1 MSGFIKLYRGW
12 HKSDLFTDKEPYC
25 DRAAWLWLVE
35 NAAWKDAVRY
45 NHKGE
50 SVMIERGQIHVSL
63 SSLET
68 TFNWSKKKVRG
79 FLVRLEIRH
88 MAGIKRAQ
96 DGTTI
101 TICNYCKYQDVPD
114 SQGHSQGTVKGTA
127 RAQLGHTQEEGKE
140 FKKVRRKKYIDFT
153 KPSDVSELVWND
165 WVAMRGAKKA
175 SISETVLSNI
185 EKQASIAGW
194 TTEQALAE
202 CVVRNWTGFKAEWV
216 SQKDNR
222 NGQTKS
228 RDGFI
233 EALDIARDNINSN
246 QAGIKRIG

>member
-35 NAAWKDAVRY
+35 NAAWKDVVRY

-114 SQGHSQGTVKGTA
+114 AQGHSQGTVKGTA
-127 RAQLGHTQEEGKE
+127 RAQLGHTQEEHKKE
-140 FKKVRRKKYIDFT
+140 KKVRRKKDIGFF
-153 KPSDVSELVWND
+153 KPSDVSDLVWND
-165 WVAMRGAKKA
+165 WVAMREAKKL
-175 SISETVLSNI
+175 SISQTVISGI
-185 EKQASIAGW
+185 VREADKAGW
-194 TTEQALAE
+194 TLDAAIAE
-202 CVVRNWTGFKAEWV
+202 MVTRGWQGFKSEWV
-216 SQKDNR
+216 SEKENR
-222 NGQTKS
+222 NGQTKN

-233 EALDIARDNINSN
+233 EALDIARDNLNFN